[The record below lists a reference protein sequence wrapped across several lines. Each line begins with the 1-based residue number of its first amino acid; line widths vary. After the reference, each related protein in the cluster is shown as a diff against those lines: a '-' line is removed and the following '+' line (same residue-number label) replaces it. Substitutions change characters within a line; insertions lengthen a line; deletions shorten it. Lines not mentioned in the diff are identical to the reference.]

1 MWTLESYHENESI
14 ILSVS
19 EEDEVSIKYVS
30 TLIAKEFEYEHMID
44 FDSSYSDGQ
53 FKKTAD
59 NSKLM
64 KLYPD
69 FQFTTMEEG
78 MKKSVKWFI
87 NNFDNCRK

>member
-1 MWTLESYHENESI
+1 ME
-14 ILSVS
+14 
-19 EEDEVSIKYVS
+19 
-30 TLIAKEFEYEHMID
+30 

-64 KLYPD
+64 KLNPD
-69 FQFTTMEEG
+69 FQFTKIEEG

-87 NNFDNCRK
+87 DHFEKCRK